1 MIHSTPIP
9 GSARKSLALAGALL
23 ALATLTIAQAPQR
36 GPRHVDPRWHAL
48 VHATLIPAPGER
60 IEDATI
66 VVRDGLIVSVTSGAE
81 APAGARS
88 WDCSSLTI
96 YAGLIEPYFEVDA
109 PKPDEQGA
117 HWNAMI
123 MPQRSALDG
132 DGISESDREKLR
144 ALGFTA
150 ASLSPKGG
158 ILRGSSALVA
168 LGDSETNTAA
178 ETAALLADGLYQTF
192 AFETARYDF
201 TPGGP
206 SKAGDPSSEMGSI
219 ALLRQTFS
227 DAVWHASSTDIY
239 RRSPESS
246 EPPQAHDALD
256 ALGTASSGPRLLFD
270 SRNELQTL
278 RAARLAKEFNRE
290 LMILGSGTEYRR
302 LGVLGELAVSVIT
315 PLNFPKEPEVAT
327 MALAE
332 NVSLRSLMSWE
343 QAPANPRRL
352 VDAGVSTV
360 FTSAKLKSRKK
371 AFWSNLRKAIEHG
384 LSEEDALA
392 MLTTRTAELLG
403 VGREGGLGRVAP
415 GYQAHLV
422 VVDGELFDEDRTIRD
437 VWVGGRRYEIEAAP
451 ETDRSG
457 DWSGAL
463 AIHGADT
470 PLDLKL
476 EIAKKKVTLVVG
488 ESETPTR
495 KLSQEG
501 DLIDFLFQGD
511 ELGVSGTWSFS
522 GRYSDETLFGN
533 FLDPT
538 GARSS
543 VELTLGAADL
553 LEDDAVEDDAEED
566 EDESDADEPIE
577 IPETFPTPFGAFGV
591 TEHPA
596 QDDVLFTN
604 ATVWTSGPRGI
615 IENGAV
621 FITGGRIQFVGKAT
635 SAPDVGEARVIDL
648 TGAHL
653 TPGMIDCHS
662 HTGISG
668 QVNEMGQRVTSEV
681 RVNDVINPD
690 DINWYRQLAGGMTAA
705 NQLHGSGNAVG
716 GQNSVVKNR
725 WGAPHPDGMRFAGAI
740 PGIKFALGENPKRV
754 AQNTQI
760 SDEYPQTRMGVATLI
775 RDRLLAGRE
784 YRKRME
790 SYAALPDEV
799 RARTMPPR
807 RDLELEA
814 LGEITA
820 GERLIHCHSYRQDE
834 ILMLC
839 KTADT
844 LGFKIGTFQHVLEGY
859 KVAEAIKKSA
869 LGASTFSDWWAY
881 KFEVIDAIPHNA
893 GIMHDVGVVVSINSD
908 SADHARRLNTEAA
921 KSVKYSGTDPV
932 EALKMVTLNPAIQLG
947 IEERVGSIEVG
958 KDADLAVW
966 SGSPLS
972 YTSRCERT
980 FVDGRELFSIERDNE
995 LRAEARAE
1003 RQRIIQKI
1011 LFEDKPKSKD
1021 TDDDESSE
1029 TEEAEDE
1036 DPHFDWYEAQLRAG
1050 LERDSALPGD
1060 CGCTHR
1066 DLQSQR

>member
-1 MIHSTPIP
+1 MIHRTPFP
-9 GSARKSLALAGALL
+9 GSARILFALTCALL
-23 ALATLTIAQAPQR
+23 ALNTLPTAQAPQR

-66 VVRDGLIVSVTSGAE
+66 VVRDGLIVSVASGAE

-88 WDCSSLTI
+88 WDCSGLTI

-109 PKPDEQGA
+109 PKPDERGA
-117 HWNAMI
+117 HWNALV

-132 DGISESDREKLR
+132 AGITESDREQLR

-150 ASLSPKGG
+150 ASLSPTGG
-158 ILRGSSALVA
+158 VLRGSSALVA
-168 LGDSETNTAA
+168 LGDSETRTAA

-192 AFETARYDF
+192 AFETAPYDF

-206 SKAGDPSSEMGSI
+206 SKAGDPSSEMGAI

-227 DAVWHASSTDIY
+227 DAVWHASSKEIY
-239 RRSPESS
+239 RRDPGSS

-278 RAARLAKEFNRE
+278 RAARLAEEFNRE

-302 LGVLGELAVSVIT
+302 LDALGKLAVPVIT

-327 MALAE
+327 LAQAE
-332 NVSLRSLMSWE
+332 SVSLRNLMGWE

-352 VDAGVSTV
+352 VEAGISTV

-371 AFWSNLRKAIEHG
+371 AFWSNLRRAIEHG

-422 VVDGELFDEDRTIRD
+422 VVDGELFDEERTIRD

-451 ETDRSG
+451 RADRTG

-463 AIHGADT
+463 ALNGADA

-476 EIAKKKVTLVVG
+476 EIAKKKVTLVIG
-488 ESETPTR
+488 ESDTPTR
-495 KLSQEG
+495 KLSQKD
-501 DLIDFLFQGD
+501 DLIDFLFEGD
-511 ELGVSGTWSFS
+511 ELGAPGTWSFS
-522 GRYSDETLFGN
+522 GRFSNELLFGS
-533 FLDPT
+533 FLDPS
-538 GARSS
+538 GALS
-543 VELTLGAADL
+543 
-553 LEDDAVEDDAEED
+553 AVEFALAPAEEEMADSKETD
-566 EDESDADEPIE
+566 EDSDEADDEAPVE

-596 QDDVLFTN
+596 QEDVLFTN
-604 ATVWTSGPRGI
+604 ATVWTSGPKGI
-615 IENGAV
+615 IEHGAV
-621 FITGGRIQFVGKAT
+621 YISGGRIQFVGKASDT
-635 SAPDVGEARVIDL
+635 PDVGQARVIDL
-648 TGAHL
+648 AGAHL

-668 QVNEMGQRVTSEV
+668 AVNEMGQRVTSEV
-681 RVNDVINPD
+681 RVSDVIDPD

-754 AQNTQI
+754 AQNTRI

-784 YRKRME
+784 YRERME

-814 LGEITA
+814 LGEITS

-839 KTADT
+839 KTAET

-859 KVAEAIKKSA
+859 KVAEAIAKNA

-921 KSVKYSGTDPV
+921 KTVKYSGTDPA
-932 EALKMVTLNPAIQLG
+932 EALKMVTLNAAIQLG

-972 YTSRCERT
+972 YASRCERT
-980 FVDGRELFSIERDNE
+980 FVDGRELFSIERDDE
-995 LRAEARAE
+995 LRAQARAE

-1011 LFEDKPKSKD
+1011 LSKHKPKSKD
-1021 TDDDESSE
+1021 SDDDESSE
-1029 TEEAEDE
+1029 TDGAEDE

-1050 LERDSALPGD
+1050 LERESALPGD